1 MRIALIADAYPPL
14 RSACAVQW
22 KDLAQEFVQQGH
34 EPIVVVPSGGL
45 DKPWA
50 VELLRGVQV
59 LRVAALQTK
68 DIGYVRRTVSEMLL
82 PFVMWYGIRK
92 SPFRFAQW
100 DAIVWYAPSI
110 FLGLLVGVLK
120 RSADCRSYLILR
132 DIFPEWAVD
141 MGLLRRGLIYRF
153 FKLVERYQ
161 YWVADTI
168 GVQSPSNLPYLEEWG
183 RRPGRRLEVLQ
194 NWLAPAPN
202 IGSTID
208 IAATSL
214 FGRTILVYA
223 GNMGVAQGM
232 DIFLD
237 LAERLINRR
246 DIGFIF
252 VGRGSEV
259 TRLQTSAK
267 KRALDNVVFHDE
279 IDPSEIPGL
288 LAQCHI
294 GLLALAPDHKTHNV
308 PGKFLTYMQAG
319 LPVLARINAGSDLAD
334 LIEREGVGS
343 LYVGASLDSL
353 QSLAEELV
361 DDSAR
366 RELMSSQGR
375 TLAKRLFSPTEAVKQ
390 IVAAVSCDA

>member
-14 RSACAVQW
+14 RSSAAVQLR
-22 KDLAQEFVQQGH
+22 DLAQEFVQQGH
-34 EPIVVVPSGGL
+34 ELIVMVPSEGL
-45 DKPWA
+45 GKPWTVA
-50 VELLRGVQV
+50 LVDGVQV
-59 LRVAALQTK
+59 LRVAAMRTK

-82 PFVMWYGIRK
+82 PIVMWYGIRK
-92 SPFRFAQW
+92 SPFRFVPW

-110 FLGLLVGVLK
+110 FLGVLVGVLK
-120 RSADCRSYLILR
+120 RSAGCRSYLILR

-153 FKLVERYQ
+153 FKMVERYQ

-168 GVQSPSNLPYLEEWG
+168 GVQSASNLPYLKEWG

-202 IGSTID
+202 VGSTFSV
-208 IAATSL
+208 AATSL
-214 FGRTILVYA
+214 SRRKILVYA
-223 GNMGVAQGM
+223 GNMGVAQGI

-237 LAERLINRR
+237 LAERLIHRR

-259 TRLQTSAK
+259 SRLRTSAEQ
-267 KRALDNVVFHDE
+267 RALDNVVFRDE

-288 LAQCHI
+288 MAQCHI
-294 GLLALAPDHKTHNV
+294 GLLALAPHHRTHNV
-308 PGKFLTYMQAG
+308 PGKFLTYVQAG
-319 LPVLARINAGSDLAD
+319 LPVLARINPGNDLAH
-334 LIEREGVGS
+334 LIEREGVGVVH
-343 LYVGASLDSL
+343 VGTSLDSL

-361 DDSAR
+361 DDTAR
-366 RELMSSQGR
+366 RELMSTRGR
-375 TLAKRLFSPTEAVKQ
+375 ALANSLFSPTGAVNQ
-390 IVAAVSCDA
+390 IVAALSDVP

>member
-14 RSACAVQW
+14 RSSSAVQLR
-22 KDLAQEFVQQGH
+22 DLAQEFVLQGH
-34 EPIVVVPSGGL
+34 ELIVVVPSRGL
-45 DKPWA
+45 DKPWV

-59 LRVAALQTK
+59 LRIAALRTK
-68 DIGYVRRTVSEMLL
+68 DIGYMRRTVSEMLL

-92 SPFRFAQW
+92 SPFRFVQW

-132 DIFPEWAVD
+132 DIFPEWALD

-161 YWVADTI
+161 YRVADII
-168 GVQSPSNLPYLEEWG
+168 GVQSPSNLPYLEEWE
-183 RRPGRRLEVLQ
+183 RRTGRRLEVLQ

-202 IGSTID
+202 VGSTID
-208 IAATSL
+208 VAATSL

-237 LAERLINRR
+237 LAERLMYRR
-246 DIGFIF
+246 DIGFLF

-259 TRLQTSAK
+259 TRLRT
-267 KRALDNVVFHDE
+267 RAEHRAMDNVVFHDE

-288 LAQCHI
+288 MAQCHI

-308 PGKFLTYMQAG
+308 PGKFLAYVQAG
-319 LPVLARINAGSDLAD
+319 LPVLARINSGNDLVD
-334 LIEREGVGS
+334 LIEREGVG
-343 LYVGASLDSL
+343 LVYVGRSLDCL

-361 DDSAR
+361 HNR
-366 RELMSSQGR
+366 VGRESMSSRAR
-375 TLAKRLFSPTEAVKQ
+375 TLAKSLFSPTRAVKQ
-390 IVAAVSCDA
+390 IVAALANDA